1 MKQNIMSKLWQT
13 SKVKTRQWGIKS
25 MRSHKQKAGY
35 FKYVYVRTKG
45 HAKRIEKLVI
55 RSVSTKWMAPNK
67 RNGIFFV
74 H

>member
-1 MKQNIMSKLWQT
+1 MK
-13 SKVKTRQWGIKS
+13 
-25 MRSHKQKAGY
+25 SHKQKAGY

-45 HAKRIEKLVI
+45 HAERIEKLVI
-55 RSVSTKWMAPNK
+55 RSVRTKWMAPNK